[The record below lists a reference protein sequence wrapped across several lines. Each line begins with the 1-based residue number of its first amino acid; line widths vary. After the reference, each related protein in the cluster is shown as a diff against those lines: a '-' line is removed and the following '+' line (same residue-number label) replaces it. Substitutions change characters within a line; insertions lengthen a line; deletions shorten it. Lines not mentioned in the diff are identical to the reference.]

1 MRWIRYILSLLALQF
16 VCMTNFSQTM
26 EVSPVGTFSEYKDG
40 TFHTSC
46 VMEINA
52 PYHVVKSVYLSIVE
66 GMKTSPTKDLDWAFQ
81 NMSKTTGSREE
92 FLLREEGVVY
102 NPQSN
107 KYQLK
112 LKIGLKDHEPGL
124 YTINANLKTH
134 TYPNGKYEISFRTT
148 QKIKIM
154 NTCGIILHLMQK
166 DANTSV
172 VCLHSDMSFS
182 WLFNIFFTEK
192 RYKNVL
198 EWRLEQFLLNV
209 KNRSESHHKMVKTV
223 NTL

>member
-26 EVSPVGTFSEYKDG
+26 DVSPVGTFSEYKDG

-66 GMKTSPTKDLDWAFQ
+66 GMKSSPTKDLDWAFQ

-124 YTINANLKTH
+124 YTINANLKTQ
-134 TYPNGKYEISFRTT
+134 TYQNGKYEISFRTT

-154 NTCGIILHLMQK
+154 NSCGITLHLMQK